1 MDPPKPPRLT
11 RPTMKK
17 SSVDLQNEITENLHF
32 LQRQVEVHYG
42 HRATF
47 RPDATVQF
55 LAKIVGLTR
64 QLREQWTRYVE
75 IDATIREEFPAKL
88 PNRPQTEEGEKDGE
102 VRKED
107 VAQQPS
113 GQRERPAKG
122 EEPKKPNRSDNATS
136 TETGTKPKDHRRA
149 SSNVLENDRAED
161 SQRPRQRN
169 MWSQRTTTTIFDGGR
184 KPQKL
189 NRHAQQMSASYIQE
203 QPHRTR
209 QPPTIVY
216 DGS

>member
-75 IDATIREEFPAKL
+75 IDSTIHEEFPAKL
-88 PNRPQTEEGEKDGE
+88 PNRPRTEEDGN
-102 VRKED
+102 
-107 VAQQPS
+107 
-113 GQRERPAKG
+113 KG
-122 EEPKKPNRSDNATS
+122 EERGGNIAREPIEQGERLDQNEKPQQPRRPEHAADMK
-136 TETGTKPKDHRRA
+136 TGTKPK
-149 SSNVLENDRAED
+149 E
-161 SQRPRQRN
+161 
-169 MWSQRTTTTIFDGGR
+169 
-184 KPQKL
+184 
-189 NRHAQQMSASYIQE
+189 
-203 QPHRTR
+203 
-209 QPPTIVY
+209 
-216 DGS
+216 